1 MNTLSIILIILFIL
15 LAIAG
20 VYFAYNY
27 LVVGDSLT
35 KEQNDFY
42 GVSPKNQYGGFGK
55 KFFKTFNKF
64 IKGFKFKKN
73 F

>member
-20 VYFAYNY
+20 AYLAYNY

-35 KEQNDFY
+35 KEENTHF
-42 GVSPKNQYGGFGK
+42 GVSPKNQYGGCGK
-55 KFFKTFNKF
+55 NFFKTFNKF
-64 IKGFKFKKN
+64 IKGFKFKKI